1 MKVVYKKRF
10 LKELAKIPSEQRRK
24 IEHFVFAEAP
34 NLTSLSQS
42 RSVKKLKGF
51 QTYYRVR
58 FGDYRVGL
66 NFEDNTLT
74 FERVAH
80 RKDIYRVFP

>member
-24 IEHFVFAEAP
+24 IEHFVFEDAP
-34 NLTSLSQS
+34 ALTSISQGS
-42 RSVKKLKGF
+42 SVKKLRGF
-51 QTYYRVR
+51 KTYYRVR

-66 NFEDNTLT
+66 RLEDDILT

-80 RKDIYRVFP
+80 RKDIYRLFP